1 MSEPP
6 AIQFRQVTKYF
17 KKENVL
23 SSGLK
28 TLLLHL
34 PYHLKEVKRSRYFC
48 AIDDVSFTIAK
59 GESVGIIGRNGSGKT
74 TALSLIAG
82 VLRPS
87 KGSIEIN
94 GHVCPLLELGAGFRQ
109 ELSGAENIFLNGVLL
124 GMTRR
129 QVREKFAEI
138 AAFSEL
144 GEFLE
149 CPIRTYSSGMMARLG
164 FSVAVHLD
172 PEILLVD
179 EILAVGD
186 FDFQGKCLEKMNAFR
201 KQGITI
207 VFVSHSLQAV
217 TALCDR
223 AIWLQDGRVSA
234 VGDAA
239 SVCEQY
245 RVHPANPPQGS

>member
-1 MSEPP
+1 M
-6 AIQFRQVTKYF
+6 
-17 KKENVL
+17 
-23 SSGLK
+23 
-28 TLLLHL
+28 
-34 PYHLKEVKRSRYFC
+34 
-48 AIDDVSFTIAK
+48 
-59 GESVGIIGRNGSGKT
+59 
-74 TALSLIAG
+74 
-82 VLRPS
+82 
-87 KGSIEIN
+87 
-94 GHVCPLLELGAGFRQ
+94 CPLLELGAGFRQ

-138 AAFSEL
+138 AEFSEL

-149 CPIRTYSSGMMARLG
+149 CPIRTYSSGMMAHLG
-164 FSVAVHLD
+164 FSVAVHLN

-186 FDFQGKCLEKMNAFR
+186 IDFQKKCMEKMNAFR

-207 VFVSHSLQAV
+207 VFVSHSLPAV

-223 AIWLQDGRVSA
+223 ALWLQDGRLCA
-234 VGDAA
+234 IGDAA

-245 RVHPANPPQGS
+245 RVHPVNPPPGS